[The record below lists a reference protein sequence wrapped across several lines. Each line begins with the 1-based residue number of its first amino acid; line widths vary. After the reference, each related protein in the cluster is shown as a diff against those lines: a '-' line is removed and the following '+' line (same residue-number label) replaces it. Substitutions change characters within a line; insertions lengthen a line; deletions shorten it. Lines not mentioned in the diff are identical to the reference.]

1 MDGRSDL
8 PSGAA
13 ASIPDGKR
21 AAVLRYRSATARPTE
36 LTNHEPRIMT
46 RDEPQEKAQQIDAQ
60 QQDDQPGVEEEMEP
74 SAEFIREDYRGSAK
88 LEGKTAIVTGGDS
101 GIGRAAALHFAREGA
116 DVAVVYLDEHADAE
130 RTAERI
136 EAEGQE
142 SLLLDGD
149 VRDGAF
155 CQAAV
160 EEVIDTFDDINVLV
174 NNAAQQVVTT
184 DLTEISDEQWKE
196 TFATNIH
203 GYFYMTRAV
212 LPYLGEGDTIINT
225 TSVNAFVGS
234 GGLVDYSSTKGAIA
248 GFTRSL
254 SNQVVP
260 EGIRVNQVAPGPI
273 WTPLIPATIGDHDP
287 EDVADFGADV
297 PMGRPGQ
304 PAEIGPAYVYLASE
318 DSSYM
323 SGQTIHL
330 NGGTVLNG

>member
-1 MDGRSDL
+1 
-8 PSGAA
+8 
-13 ASIPDGKR
+13 
-21 AAVLRYRSATARPTE
+21 
-36 LTNHEPRIMT
+36 MT
-46 RDEPQEKAQQIDAQ
+46 RDEPQERAERIDAQ
-60 QQDDQPGVEEEMEP
+60 KQDDQPGVEDEMEP
-74 SAEFIREDYRGSAK
+74 SAEFVREDYRGSAK

-101 GIGRAAALHFAREGA
+101 GIGRAAAIHFAREDA
-116 DVAVVYLDEHADAE
+116 DVALVYLDEHEDARE
-130 RTAERI
+130 TAEAI
-136 EAEGQE
+136 DAEGQD

-149 VRDGAF
+149 VRDSAF
-155 CQAAV
+155 CGAVV
-160 EEVIDTFDDINVLV
+160 EEVIDTFDDIDVLV
-174 NNAAQQVVTT
+174 NNAAQQVVKTR
-184 DLTEISDEQWKE
+184 LTEISDEQWEE
-196 TFATNIH
+196 TFRTNIH
-203 GYFYMTRAV
+203 GYFYLTRAV

-234 GGLVDYSSTKGAIA
+234 SGLIDYSSTKGAIA

-254 SNQVVP
+254 SGQLVR

-287 EDVADFGADV
+287 DDVASFGADV

-304 PAEIGPAYVYLASE
+304 PAEIGPAYVYLACE